1 MATKSELLD
10 SVVRL
15 LGKAMAA
22 DNKPK
27 RKKGYKRVGTRVSS

>member
-1 MATKSELLD
+1 MATKSDLLD

-15 LGKAMAA
+15 LAKAMSEN
-22 DNKPK
+22 NKPK